1 MKRIIMTVLCMML
14 FATACTVYAEENAEK
29 SKVYDFTAA
38 YSEEETDMLGVGVK
52 DGFHVSV
59 IKGKLSPISSF
70 GIPLTFTLYD
80 EAVND
85 YDYAVFML
93 KCGYVDEKS
102 VIEVKFIK
110 EDGSDSKTIN
120 VIPDNQFNLYS
131 IKLPDEKIKGFEI
144 FVNSVEPTMDM
155 YSVDLDYI
163 RLYKSSKP
171 VLLTIDSTS
180 ALVGSETKTLDSPAL
195 IKDGFTLTPARFVAE
210 NAGAKVE
217 WIGAERKVVITKDET
232 VIELVIDNT
241 VAKVNGKEINL
252 DVAPCIINDFT
263 YTPARFIAE
272 NLGCS
277 VEWEPTHRTVTVL
290 GYHNFK

>member
-144 FVNSVEPTMDM
+144 FVNSVEPNMDM
-155 YSVDLDYI
+155 YAVDLDYI
-163 RLYKSSKP
+163 RLYKSETP
-171 VLLTIDSTS
+171 VLLTIDSVS
-180 ALVGSETKTLDSPAL
+180 AISGTERVTLDSPAL
-195 IKDGFTLTPARFVAE
+195 IRDNFTLTPARFVAE
-210 NAGAKVE
+210 SVGADVK
-217 WIGAERKVVITKDET
+217 WIGEERKVIITKGDT
-232 VIELVIDNT
+232 IIELIIDNKL
-241 VAKVNGKEINL
+241 AKVNGKEVEL
-252 DVAPCIINDFT
+252 DAAPCIINDFT
-263 YTPARFIAE
+263 YTPARFVAE
-272 NLGCS
+272 TLGHT
-277 VEWEPTHRTVTVL
+277 VEWESEHKTVIIS
-290 GYHNFK
+290 

>member
-110 EDGSDSKTIN
+110 EDGIDSKTIN

-131 IKLPDEKIKGFEI
+131 IKLPDEKIKGIEI
-144 FVNSVEPTMDM
+144 FVNSVEPNMDM
-155 YSVDLDYI
+155 YAVDLDYI
-163 RLYKSSKP
+163 RLYKSETP
-171 VLLTIDSTS
+171 VLLTIDSVS
-180 ALVGSETKTLDSPAL
+180 AISGTERVTLDSPAL
-195 IKDGFTLTPARFVAE
+195 IRDNFTLTPARFVAE
-210 NAGAKVE
+210 SVGADVQ
-217 WIGAERKVVITKDET
+217 WVAQERKVIITKGDT
-232 VIELVIDNT
+232 IIELIIDNKL
-241 VAKVNGKEINL
+241 AKVNGQEVEL
-252 DVAPCIINDFT
+252 DASPCIINDFT
-263 YTPARFIAE
+263 YTPARFVAE
-272 NLGCS
+272 TLGCT
-277 VEWEPTHRTVTVL
+277 VEWEPEHKTVIIS
-290 GYHNFK
+290 

>member
-14 FATACTVYAEENAEK
+14 FATAGTVYAEENAEK

-144 FVNSVEPTMDM
+144 FVNSVEPNMDM
-155 YSVDLDYI
+155 YAVDLDYI
-163 RLYKSSKP
+163 RLYKSETP
-171 VLLTIDSTS
+171 ILLTIDSVS
-180 ALVGSETKTLDSPAL
+180 AISGTERVTLDSPAL
-195 IKDGFTLTPARFVAE
+195 IRDNFTLTPARFVAE
-210 NAGAKVE
+210 SVGADVK
-217 WIGAERKVVITKDET
+217 WIGEERKVVITKGDI
-232 VIELVIDNT
+232 VIELIIDNK
-241 VAKVNGKEINL
+241 VAKVNGKEIEL

-263 YTPARFIAE
+263 YTPARFVAE
-272 NLGCS
+272 NLGCV
-277 VEWEPTHRTVTVL
+277 VEWESEHKTVIIS
-290 GYHNFK
+290 

>member
-1 MKRIIMTVLCMML
+1 MKRIIMTMLCMML
-14 FATACTVYAEENAEK
+14 FATAGTVYAEENAEK

-102 VIEVKFIK
+102 VIEVKFVK

-144 FVNSVEPTMDM
+144 FVNSVEPNMDM
-155 YSVDLDYI
+155 YAVDLDYI
-163 RLYKSSKP
+163 RLYKSETP
-171 VLLTIDSTS
+171 VLLTIDSVS
-180 ALVGSETKTLDSPAL
+180 AISGTERVTLDSPAL
-195 IKDGFTLTPARFVAE
+195 IRDNFTLTPARFVAE
-210 NAGAKVE
+210 SVGADVK
-217 WIGAERKVVITKDET
+217 WIGEERKVIITKGDI
-232 VIELVIDNT
+232 VIELIIDNK
-241 VAKVNGKEINL
+241 VAKVNGKEIEL

-263 YTPARFIAE
+263 YTPARFVAE
-272 NLGCS
+272 NLGCV
-277 VEWEPTHRTVTVL
+277 VEWESEHKTVIIS
-290 GYHNFK
+290 